1 MIILLTLLRQL
12 LSPVKLDTQSIIP
25 AIMVKKL
32 IRGIQKRPFFR
43 LGKKYLSLS
52 RIASALEDISHILV
66 RTAVLFLAIVVVLF
80 AYRTFKDQG
89 YIIEAFS
96 VPQQLETS
104 GFTGSIVAQRISDQV
119 DRLKEEASSVKEDS
133 IFLHNHNEPE
143 LNLAV
148 MGVGMS
154 LRSVTF
160 HLRSLF
166 GKDNKTIGGEITKV
180 EDHYELVLRMSGYPP
195 QHFYLSEGDNNEAT
209 TIRQLINLGAEGV
222 VKNTDPYR
230 LAVVKYRR
238 EQFEEALALTR
249 YIIQKRPQEM
259 HWAYLAWGSILE
271 KQGKREE
278 AAHKFQKA
286 AHVKSDFALA
296 YLRLAWIQQHLGL
309 YPDAVHNMRQS
320 VKYSPGNI
328 DRINNLAWLLHWS
341 KDYEGADSAFQK
353 AISLAPEKAYLWTN
367 WADSKLSRGEIE
379 EALELAEEAEKKAG
393 ESALKYAIKAMGA
406 LAKGDT
412 VTGLKHAYTAFE
424 IDPSEGFIM
433 RSLTKWHYEKEEYE
447 KVISIYRKADL
458 DGNLSQP
465 QQQMLNYTAM
475 AYNQLEQHNDAFNT
489 IRMAIEIDH
498 SMGYPYSTLAETF
511 AHTGQVDSFYLYL
524 EKSFQLG
531 MNTNAINIDEA
542 PYNQYANDARLS
554 DLINRYRMKIQD

>member
-1 MIILLTLLRQL
+1 
-12 LSPVKLDTQSIIP
+12 
-25 AIMVKKL
+25 MVKKL

-52 RIASALEDISHILV
+52 YIATVLEDISHILV
-66 RTAVLFLAIVVVLF
+66 RTAVLFLAVVVVLF

-96 VPQQLETS
+96 VPQHLDAS

-119 DRLKEEASSVKEDS
+119 NSLKEEASSVKEDS

-148 MGVGMS
+148 MGVGIS

-166 GKDNKTIGGEITKV
+166 GRDNKTIGGEITKV
-180 EDHYELVLRMSGYPP
+180 GDQYELVLRMSGYPP
-195 QHFYLSEGDNNEAT
+195 QHFYLSEGSIKEAS

-222 VKNTDPYR
+222 IKNTDPYR

-238 EQFEEALALTR
+238 KQFDEALALTR
-249 YIIQKRPQEM
+249 YIIQKRPQET

-278 AAHKFQKA
+278 AARKFQKA
-286 AHVKSDFALA
+286 AHVKPDFALA
-296 YLRLAWIQQHLGL
+296 YLRLSWIQQHLGL
-309 YPDAVHNMRQS
+309 FPDAVHNMRQS

-353 AISLAPEKAYLWTN
+353 AITLAPEKAYLWTN

-412 VTGLKHAYTAFE
+412 LAGLKHAYTAFE

-433 RSLTKWHYEKEEYE
+433 RSLARWHYEKGEYE
-447 KVISIYRKADL
+447 KVISIYQKA
-458 DGNLSQP
+458 NLGDKMSES
-465 QQQMLNYTAM
+465 QQQTLNYTAM
-475 AYNQLEQHNDAFNT
+475 AYNHLGQHSNAFNT
-489 IRMAIEIDH
+489 IRMAIGIDH
-498 SMGYPYSTLAETF
+498 SIGYPYSTLAETF
-511 AHTGQVDSFYLYL
+511 AYTNQVDSFYYYL
-524 EKSFQLG
+524 EQSFQLG
-531 MNTNAINIDEA
+531 MKTTSIDIDET
-542 PYNQYANDARLS
+542 PYNQYANDTRLS
-554 DLINRYRMKIQD
+554 DLMNRYHMKIKD